1 MLIKALFVV
10 IAFCVLWR
18 WALGKWPWASLRA
31 PSARERALKQARV
44 LLGVAEGA
52 GREDII
58 TAHRRLTALVHPDKG
73 GTTAAALDKMAAS
86 GVKTGL
92 IAGMQAAAARSRAP
106 RSTPA
111 LRQRFAPPHT
121 RPTWARHGG

>member
-1 MLIKALFVV
+1 MLMKALIVV

-18 WALGKWPWASLRA
+18 WALGKWPWETLRG
-31 PSARERALKQARV
+31 PSVHDRALQQART

-73 GTTAAALDKMAAS
+73 GTTTAMQEANAARDLLLAALP
-86 GVKTGL
+86 T
-92 IAGMQAAAARSRAP
+92 
-106 RSTPA
+106 A
-111 LRQRFAPPHT
+111 LADDETHP
-121 RPTWARHGG
+121 

>member
-18 WALGKWPWASLRA
+18 WALGKWPWNSLRR
-31 PSARERALKQARV
+31 PSARDQALQQARV

-73 GTTAAALDKMAAS
+73 GTTAA
-86 GVKTGL
+86 
-92 IAGMQAAAARSRAP
+92 MQEANAARDLLLGELP
-106 RSTPA
+106 PA
-111 LRQRFAPPHT
+111 LPAAPDDEP
-121 RPTWARHGG
+121 PSQSPE

>member
-1 MLIKALFVV
+1 MLIKALFVI

-73 GTTAAALDKMAAS
+73 GTTAA
-86 GVKTGL
+86 
-92 IAGMQAAAARSRAP
+92 MQEANAARDLLLGELP
-106 RSTPA
+106 PA
-111 LRQRFAPPHT
+111 LPAAPDDEP
-121 RPTWARHGG
+121 PSQSPE